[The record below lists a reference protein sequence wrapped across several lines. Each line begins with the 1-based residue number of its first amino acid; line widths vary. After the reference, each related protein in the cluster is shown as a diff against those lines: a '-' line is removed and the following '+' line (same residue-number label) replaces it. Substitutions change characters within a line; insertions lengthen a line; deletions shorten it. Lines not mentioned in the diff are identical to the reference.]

1 MTTSAGERENQRDRG
16 RTVPERKKTLYES
29 ALPWATRERKSKHNV
44 EADEVCCNKG

>member
-1 MTTSAGERENQRDRG
+1 MTMSAGERENQRDRG

-29 ALPWATRERKSKHNV
+29 ALPWATREKSKHNV